1 MTAIITTH
9 SCMTLFFHLLP
20 LSTPLIYAPG
30 CVGRDLCVEEGITLQ
45 YVPLQSSDDDDDDG
59 SASLRY
65 VLLMFSIDDN
75 IKLGDPLHRTD
86 CWPVSTILTTCLSKD
101 PITPYTHFY
110 HILSPGVPLSLRTKS
125 ACGMHDSSPLY
136 R

>member
-86 CWPVSTILTTCLSKD
+86 CWPVSTILTHPLIINLQTTATLPPPSA
-101 PITPYTHFY
+101 
-110 HILSPGVPLSLRTKS
+110 LSPGVLCST
-125 ACGMHDSSPLY
+125 
-136 R
+136 